1 MHLRRALFI
10 AACLLPAAP
19 AAAQAPWP
27 GQTQPQ
33 SAEPA
38 TAPWPGQAEQ
48 QPAAQSPWPQQST
61 QPAAPPPQ
69 APQAGP
75 SPWSQ
80 PPKSEPPCIKEFVS
94 LRSDAQKKAGAIQEA
109 TKGKKMSAR
118 EACNLFSSFSAAEA
132 KLIKYASANASS
144 CGIPESIIKQ
154 MKEQHTQTTGV
165 RTNACRAAQAQQQQP
180 QGPRTPSLSDALSA
194 PVPSSNNIK
203 TGRGTFDTLTG
214 SPLGK

>member
-10 AACLLPAAP
+10 AACLLPVAP

-38 TAPWPGQAEQ
+38 TAPWPGQTPQ

-94 LRSDAQKKAGAIQEA
+94 LRADAQKKAGAIQQA
-109 TKGKKMSAR
+109 SKGKKMTAQQ
-118 EACNLFSSFSAAEA
+118 ACNLFSSFSAAEA
-132 KLIKYASANASS
+132 KLIKYAIRCGVGASLRALKERSDLAKSVMSGETPEDLLKVVAAAQDAEPDLGIEGVHFFTIGDPASS
-144 CGIPESIIKQ
+144 
-154 MKEQHTQTTGV
+154 V
-165 RTNACRAAQAQQQQP
+165 RWAEGAR
-180 QGPRTPSLSDALSA
+180 SA
-194 PVPSSNNIK
+194 PASS
-203 TGRGTFDTLTG
+203 
-214 SPLGK
+214 